1 MNVLKL
7 RKFGKDKLKELYSDQ
22 CGPCM
27 LGHPECE
34 GSQTKAKSWKCPKFH
49 DGLFILNVRGL

>member
-1 MNVLKL
+1 MNVLKDFS
-7 RKFGKDKLKELYSDQ
+7 RFGDEKLKELYSDQ

-34 GSQTKAKSWKCPKFH
+34 GNQKKAELWTLS
-49 DGLFILNVRGL
+49 